1 MAIFGAILAA
11 TWVLSR
17 IFGSLIFKAV
27 AKLSLQVARQ
37 SRRIVTWLIWLIG
50 VLVAL
55 DQLGLDL
62 TILLVIVALVGVLAI
77 IALRDI
83 LSSVASHEAIT
94 TYNPFKIGDWI
105 QVDRVFGR
113 VVDLTWINTVLM
125 TPDNEMVYVPNSKII
140 KSIVINKTIPGGTR
154 ISVPFEVNRT
164 MDLSKVERILLEIG
178 SELHEEL
185 ASESKP
191 EVRVTHITD
200 SFIRLVLLLKINNP
214 AKGKLVASD
223 VRKMAKRR
231 LDELESEL

>member
-1 MAIFGAILAA
+1 M
-11 TWVLSR
+11 LSR

-37 SRRIVTWLIWLIG
+37 SRRIVTWLLWLIG

-140 KSIVINKTIPGGTR
+140 KSIVVNKTIPGGTR

-164 MDLSKVERILLEIG
+164 MDLSKVEKILLEIG

-185 ASESKP
+185 APESKP
-191 EVRVTHITD
+191 EVRVTHISD
-200 SFIRLVLLLKINNP
+200 SLIRLVLLLKINNP

>member
-1 MAIFGAILAA
+1 M
-11 TWVLSR
+11 
-17 IFGSLIFKAV
+17 
-27 AKLSLQVARQ
+27 
-37 SRRIVTWLIWLIG
+37 
-50 VLVAL
+50 AL